1 MYLFHTQYRM
11 SRIRITDRLKAL
23 RERAGY
29 TIRDFARA
37 LGYGDKFSS
46 YRTYETSYKKEEL
59 PLAMVKLMVPL
70 LSGRGEPPITTA
82 EIWNLAGLTTGEAVL
97 GMNLAQNGQT
107 APALPTGFADRRPA
121 RQPGFPRGMASGS
134 LPTPPPSEED
144 PAADTA
150 PRQVRIPEYDVL
162 TSAGPGTV
170 PVLCAPQ
177 DGLRPVEHWS
187 LPRGYISAFAESP
200 ETLAI
205 VRVAGD
211 SMEPDY
217 QAGDRVLVDTAHRAP
232 SPPGVYVLWDGFG
245 LVLKRLELLPGMEE
259 PRRVRIMSINPAY
272 STYELTLDE
281 ISINGRVVGKWTW
294 K

>member
-1 MYLFHTQYRM
+1 MT
-11 SRIRITDRLKAL
+11 RIRITDRLKAL

-70 LSGRGEPPITTA
+70 LTGRGEPPITTA
-82 EIWNLAGLTTGEAVL
+82 EVWNLAGLTTGEAVL
-97 GMNLAQNGQT
+97 GMSLGQHGRTDPAQIN
-107 APALPTGFADRRPA
+107 GFADRQPQ
-121 RQPGFPRGMASGS
+121 RQPGFPRGMTGS
-134 LPTPPPSEED
+134 LPEAPVATTQED
-144 PAADTA
+144 EPARSSL
-150 PRQVRIPEYDVL
+150 RQVSIPEYDVL
-162 TSAGPGTV
+162 TSAGPGSV

-177 DGLRPVEHWS
+177 DGLKPIEHWS

-200 ETLAI
+200 EALAI
-205 VRVAGD
+205 IRVAGD

-217 QAGDRVLVDTAHRAP
+217 QAGDRVLVDTAHHTP

>member
-1 MYLFHTQYRM
+1 MT
-11 SRIRITDRLKAL
+11 RIRITDRLKAL

-70 LSGRGEPPITTA
+70 LTGRGEPPITTA
-82 EIWNLAGLTTGEAVL
+82 EVWNLAGLTTGEAVL
-97 GMNLAQNGQT
+97 GMSPGQHGRTDPAQIN
-107 APALPTGFADRRPA
+107 GFADRRPQ
-121 RQPGFPRGMASGS
+121 RQPGFPRGMTGGLPEAPVATTQEDEPARSS
-134 LPTPPPSEED
+134 L
-144 PAADTA
+144 
-150 PRQVRIPEYDVL
+150 RQVSIPEYDVL
-162 TSAGPGTV
+162 TSAGPGSV

-177 DGLRPVEHWS
+177 DGLKPIEHWS

-200 ETLAI
+200 EALAI
-205 VRVAGD
+205 IRVAGD

-217 QAGDRVLVDTAHRAP
+217 QAGDRVLVDTAHHTP

>member
-1 MYLFHTQYRM
+1 MT
-11 SRIRITDRLKAL
+11 RIRITDRLKAL

-70 LSGRGEPPITTA
+70 LAGRGDPPITTA
-82 EIWNLAGLTTGEAVL
+82 EIWNLGGLTTGEAVL
-97 GMNLAQNGQT
+97 GMNLAPHGRND
-107 APALPTGFADRRPA
+107 PALTNGFADRRPV

-134 LPTPPPSEED
+134 LPEQPAPLPPDPEEQ
-144 PAADTA
+144 TSHTS
-150 PRQVRIPEYDVL
+150 PRQVSIPEYDVL
-162 TSAGPGTV
+162 TSAGPGSV

>member
-1 MYLFHTQYRM
+1 VATTQE
-11 SRIRITDRLKAL
+11 D
-23 RERAGY
+23 E
-29 TIRDFARA
+29 
-37 LGYGDKFSS
+37 
-46 YRTYETSYKKEEL
+46 
-59 PLAMVKLMVPL
+59 
-70 LSGRGEPPITTA
+70 
-82 EIWNLAGLTTGEAVL
+82 
-97 GMNLAQNGQT
+97 
-107 APALPTGFADRRPA
+107 PA
-121 RQPGFPRGMASGS
+121 RSS
-134 LPTPPPSEED
+134 L
-144 PAADTA
+144 
-150 PRQVRIPEYDVL
+150 RQVSIPEYDVL
-162 TSAGPGTV
+162 TSAGPGSV

-177 DGLRPVEHWS
+177 DGLKPIEHWS

-200 ETLAI
+200 EALAI
-205 VRVAGD
+205 IRVAGD

-217 QAGDRVLVDTAHRAP
+217 QAGDRVLVDTAHHTP